1 MLVFWF
7 SGLAHSHHTSRLQIA
22 RRLND
27 GTKALDETDKAFSRI
42 LVPFEDFLA
51 VVRRLTSSLMSS
63 ISFLTAFIEFVTR
76 TLFCSYQ
83 KNLTEFF
90 QRANEWIRS
99 LLSEVGKAVGFIKD
113 LKRHLSV
120 LNVFK
125 GLMNNGIFKVL
136 KEFRSILSGVSKFAD
151 SLSFISKL
159 VSRKYFHL
167 YNHAIIHYSSLL
179 ILPTP
184 IYSSYR
190 LSLKSATLCQNS
202 AGRKSIWASSR

>member
-1 MLVFWF
+1 M
-7 SGLAHSHHTSRLQIA
+7 
-22 RRLND
+22 
-27 GTKALDETDKAFSRI
+27 
-42 LVPFEDFLA
+42 PFEDFLA

-63 ISFLTAFIEFVTR
+63 ISFLKAFIEFVTR

-83 KNLTEFF
+83 KDLTEFF

-159 VSRKYFHL
+159 VSRKYFIYTTIL
-167 YNHAIIHYSSLL
+167 SYIILVF
-179 ILPTP
+179 
-184 IYSSYR
+184 
-190 LSLKSATLCQNS
+190 
-202 AGRKSIWASSR
+202 